1 MLPSNTATQQRGF
14 TLLELVVVIIIIS
27 IIGLVAINRFW
38 HWSVIA
44 ERAGMQT
51 VVGNI
56 RTALGLETSRLALRQ
71 QLSQLPTLVGS
82 NPMALL
88 AQAPDSY
95 LGEIENE
102 QQVHQDGVWYF
113 DSHERLLVY
122 RLRYSEG
129 FSTELTGAPRVR
141 YRIKLIY
148 NDNNHNGRFDSKS
161 DDIGGLDL
169 VPVETFTWQS
179 PQP

>member
-1 MLPSNTATQQRGF
+1 MPPSNIASKQRGF

-38 HWSVIA
+38 QWSVVA

-51 VVGNI
+51 VVANL
-56 RTALGLETSRLALRQ
+56 RTALGLETSRRALRQ
-71 QLSQLPTLVGS
+71 QLPQLPILVGT

-88 AQAPDSY
+88 AQTPDSY
-95 LGEIENE
+95 LGEIEDE
-102 QQVHQDGVWYF
+102 QQVNQDGVWYF

-122 RLRYSEG
+122 RLRYSDG

-148 NDNNHNGRFDSKS
+148 NDNNRNGRFDSNS

-169 VPVETFTWQS
+169 VPAEAFTWQP